1 MNRTAAA
8 FDVPRFTDWL
18 GQVTGEPAEVTVTPM
33 SGGASCEMFRVERL
47 GQSWVVRR
55 APLTSVSDTAHH
67 VVREARVIESLA
79 GSPVPVPTV
88 LAIGDDPAILGAP
101 FFVMSFVDGDVVRRN
116 GLPEGLAAQPE
127 SHHAVG
133 EGLIDTLV
141 GIHEVDWRST
151 PLAGLSHPEG
161 FLARQVDRWMTQ
173 LESYRSRDLDGV
185 DDVAAW
191 LAANQPARGDL
202 TVMHGDYK
210 LDNVLWSRQPP
221 PRVLSVVDF
230 EMTTVGDPLI
240 DLAWALIFWPEEG
253 NLIALAVA
261 RNSQRHRRRPVPI
274 TGATDG
280 NATRRPPVATCP
292 RSTGIRRSAH
302 GSWRSC
308 WKRPMRS
315 IAGASP
321 ATRTTKS
328 SDSSSTNC
336 SRAQGGSLDDRSAVL
351 RRRPCGLGDRR
362 QPRTGPGDVSWGSPN
377 VGRGW

>member
-1 MNRTAAA
+1 MRSTAAA

-33 SGGASCEMFRVERL
+33 SGGASCEMFHVERL
-47 GQSWVVRR
+47 GRSWVVRR
-55 APLTSVSDTAHH
+55 APVTSVSDTAHH

-79 GSPVPVPTV
+79 GSHVPVPTI
-88 LAIGDDPAILGAP
+88 LAVGGDPAILGAP

-116 GLPEGLAAQPE
+116 GLPEALAAQPE

-141 GIHEVDWRST
+141 SLHEFDWRST

-173 LESYRSRDLDGV
+173 LESYRSRDLAGV

-191 LAANQPARGDL
+191 LATNQPAHGDL

-240 DLAWALIFWPEEG
+240 DLAWALIFWPEDG
-253 NLIALAVA
+253 NMIALA
-261 RNSQRHRRRPVPI
+261 
-274 TGATDG
+274 
-280 NATRRPPVATCP
+280 PP
-292 RSTGIRRSAH
+292 
-302 GSWRSC
+302 
-308 WKRPMRS
+308 
-315 IAGASP
+315 
-321 ATRTTKS
+321 
-328 SDSSSTNC
+328 
-336 SRAQGGSLDDRSAVL
+336 
-351 RRRPCGLGDRR
+351 
-362 QPRTGPGDVSWGSPN
+362 GSPN
-377 VGRGW
+377 GIAAEQCQTPAELVQRYAVATGRDLSTFDWYQAFSAWKLAIVLEASYAKFRRGESNNPHHEVFGFVVDELLSRAMRFAR